1 MRTAFRPKT
10 IGGGTA
16 SIKQDTGGAEQ
27 GTTHGPQGKCGA
39 GFFLVELTIRAS
51 FHSKCLD

>member
-16 SIKQDTGGAEQ
+16 SLKQDIGGAEE
-27 GTTHGPQGKCGA
+27 GTAHQPQGKCGA
-39 GFFLVELTIRAS
+39 RFFQLELTNRAS
-51 FHSKCLD
+51 FHSKCWD